1 MKKLMAPV
9 GLIGAS
15 VLLGMG
21 LMIGANIGAA
31 VLKLA
36 SPGLRKFQ
44 EKRKQRLMAL

>member
-1 MKKLMAPV
+1 MKKLIAPV

-21 LMIGANIGAA
+21 LMIGANIGVA

-36 SPGLRKFQ
+36 APGLKKYQ
-44 EKRKQRLMAL
+44 ERQKQR

>member
-1 MKKLMAPV
+1 MKKLIAPV

-36 SPGLRKFQ
+36 APGLKKFQ
-44 EKRKQRLMAL
+44 ERRKQR